1 MTQTPTNKNN
11 KNEPIIKGLE
21 PLDEAIQDFSAKTV
35 DFFDNTFLGDKRT
48 LKEIKDNRNKIL
60 QDARNKR
67 KEFQDE
73 YQKNLGVAGD
83 VYRGFVSVPFGLIN
97 NTNNQIKGYFS
108 SITGNPYE
116 EEDLINLEALG
127 LQKPG
132 DEDRLGYDLT
142 YNFGKAFVGF
152 NLSNKFLKGVGKKYK
167 IGPLKDNLA
176 IRSFAAGNLA
186 DAVAFSPYENNLYDL
201 ANKWK
206 PIRNDFFEHCSAA
219 DKDVPFIEAKLR
231 QQYCMG
237 LAGEVLG
244 QTGRVGGKLIGA
256 GSELIKTA
264 PETTSALK
272 GLFSEETIK
281 KADNLID
288 AARNIRNNPIKRKE
302 TLDVLSQYQKT
313 SLDDVDT
320 FARSNTESLIDE
332 GNDDIIDE
340 LLKVSR
346 VDVDIDVPLP
356 DTRGQGKFYHGAA
369 SEVNLV
375 EGGEFGKAVENLY
388 GDGFYT
394 TDDLVTG
401 AKYQK
406 KNRVKGKKPS
416 GVVYKV
422 TEKQPVKF
430 FDLDAPASPEKIE
443 QIRRIFSFDD
453 DDYADIIDRVLD
465 DVGPNPSI
473 GKIYDEI
480 KLYSNNRGLSAA
492 TTSDIFSSFTEELQ
506 REGFGGL
513 THQGGKKAGKGKRLH
528 QVRIYFDPANSL
540 TINKVD
546 LGSIDTSIS
555 RPKPPATQKFSKD
568 LQPTKPV
575 GIFDQEKGTLIPSRK
590 VLPEADKDAQLIYD
604 GINAS
609 DLTDP
614 KTTKVMTD
622 QMQLGRIVKMTDET
636 TVANLTYLFNNY
648 ADQTKET
655 LADYVLKGIRVQ
667 RRSARNI
674 NRSLEIL
681 EQARL
686 TDNKE
691 LYEKA
696 KPIFIKNWRKFTS
709 FITELKGL
717 RSEIARTERVGQLA
731 GKNPSILKDGS
742 NLDNVVSLKKRT
754 TDKNVLGQIQ
764 EQKRI
769 KEDQKLMKELVPSEE
784 QIERALDSKDLNEL
798 LDFSRK
804 LRTINGDP
812 NALTKLL
819 KGDVSGD
826 SLIEDIGFG
835 LKMSKE
841 IYVNNLLG
849 AIETQEINLASGL
862 LNMFLGP
869 MKSISYAALS
879 DEGNAKQIVR
889 GIAELVSQQ
898 LVLKDSAKMARRAW
912 TLNENLV
919 APANRKFVDRSSTF
933 TELANKIKN
942 EPENLS
948 FLGQKSETVNQAIK
962 NLNVPITKEP
972 IELPFFNKTI
982 APISITNETIS
993 SLVKTFGTAANL
1005 PGRFTMSWGDEF
1017 VKQQILRSGSFADF
1031 LEKGWESGLRS
1042 DQFETFVRRGMEDI
1056 DKLLVN
1062 QSIEGVSDLA
1072 QEVFARN
1079 AEQAILDTFTRPI
1092 GQGYFKKVSKPMGE
1106 LAKKPGMDWVNA
1118 FVGTPVNIKKF
1129 LLRKF
1134 LTLPTSLVGTKYDA
1148 SKPGSL
1154 LNKLNFTTGKPIN
1167 IGFGNVLKEYNDAM
1181 LSDNWNTRSK
1191 ALGEAIL
1198 GQGFLLGFGLLSSA
1212 RNDPDAEM
1220 VLVGA
1225 GPINYKAR
1233 QVREDKGEIP
1243 SSVGFLKKDE
1253 NGNKI
1258 IGPDGKPERYY
1269 LSFQGLDPWEAVME
1283 MMGDWPEVTAELDA
1297 EDKEEAGN
1305 VAVALAWRSLQND
1318 TFLKGATELMSVMRN
1333 PDRFA
1338 RWMSRQIINRTPFS
1352 GRASVSDIAKSL
1364 GMPEST
1370 VKYLDIYSLGAT
1382 KIPIPMWRTTASS
1395 IKRANDYDYF
1405 DDATGIQY
1413 NLENPKFDKKVRKGD
1428 ITKQTTREDG
1438 TLVDIEPKIPLVEN
1452 YFKKFGL
1459 EFKRALSQGVTGWD
1473 ADLEPVR
1480 NTKTGKFRQYPVGFG
1495 LKNYN
1500 RFKTSESENNP
1511 ILSFMDE
1518 IGYIE
1523 PQLPDQIYGGIYLD
1537 SENWLKI
1544 NNSIPLIR
1552 DENGVT
1558 VQEKYIE
1565 YINDPDT
1572 QKRLKIL
1579 RQGPKALDSQRSI
1592 RYREQI
1598 IKELRN
1604 GFRQIERE
1612 QEERAIYKWITEE
1625 RPDLLEAYENELEAL
1640 NDGYEFNLDNL

>member
-21 PLDEAIQDFSAKTV
+21 PLDEAIQDLSAKTV
-35 DFFDNTFLGDKRT
+35 DFFDNTLLGDKRT
-48 LKEIKDNRNKIL
+48 LKEIRDNRNKIL

-132 DEDRLGYDLT
+132 DENRLGYDLT

-152 NLSNKFLKGVGKKYK
+152 NLSNKFLRGVGKKYK

-264 PETTSALK
+264 PETTSGLK

-281 KADNLID
+281 KVDNLID

-340 LLKVSR
+340 LLKVS
-346 VDVDIDVPLP
+346 
-356 DTRGQGKFYHGAA
+356 K
-369 SEVNLV
+369 S
-375 EGGEFGKAVENLY
+375 
-388 GDGFYT
+388 
-394 TDDLVTG
+394 
-401 AKYQK
+401 
-406 KNRVKGKKPS
+406 
-416 GVVYKV
+416 
-422 TEKQPVKF
+422 
-430 FDLDAPASPEKIE
+430 
-443 QIRRIFSFDD
+443 
-453 DDYADIIDRVLD
+453 
-465 DVGPNPSI
+465 DVG
-473 GKIYDEI
+473 
-480 KLYSNNRGLSAA
+480 
-492 TTSDIFSSFTEELQ
+492 EEVS
-506 REGFGGL
+506 EN
-513 THQGGKKAGKGKRLH
+513 
-528 QVRIYFDPANSL
+528 V
-540 TINKVD
+540 V
-546 LGSIDTSIS
+546 S
-555 RPKPPATQKFSKD
+555 RSKPPATQKFSKD

-590 VLPEADKDAQLIYD
+590 VLPDADKDAQLIYD

-622 QMQLGRIVKMTDET
+622 EMQLGRIVKMTDET

-686 TDNKE
+686 ADNKE

-731 GKNPSILKDGS
+731 GQTRIVDGS
-742 NLDNVVSLKKRT
+742 NLDNVVSLKKKT

-819 KGDVSGD
+819 KGDVSGE

-849 AIETQEINLASGL
+849 AIETQEINVASGL

-879 DEGNAKQIVR
+879 DEGNTKQIVR

-898 LVLKDSAKMARRAW
+898 LVLKDSVKMAKKAW

-948 FLGQKSETVNQAIK
+948 FLGQKSEKVNQAIK

-993 SLVKTFGTAANL
+993 SLVKTLGTAANL
-1005 PGRFTMSWGDEF
+1005 PGRFTMSWGDEL
-1017 VKQQILRSGSFADF
+1017 VKQEILRSGSFADF

-1092 GQGYFKKVSKPMGE
+1092 GQGYFKKVSKPISE

-1148 SKPGSL
+1148 SRPGSL
-1154 LNKLNFTTGKPIN
+1154 LNKINFTTGKPIN

-1191 ALGEAIL
+1191 ALGEAIF
-1198 GQGFLLGFGLLSSA
+1198 GQGFLLGLGLLSSA

-1225 GPINYKAR
+1225 GPTNYKAK

-1253 NGNKI
+1253 KGNKI

-1318 TFLKGATELMSVMRN
+1318 TFLKGATELMSVMRD

-1338 RWMSRQIINRTPFS
+1338 RWMSRQIINRIPFS

-1382 KIPIPMWRTTASS
+1382 KIPIPMWRTTAAS
-1395 IKRANDYDYF
+1395 IKRANDYNYF

-1413 NLENPKFDKKVRKGD
+1413 DLKNPKFDKKVRKGD
-1428 ITKQTTREDG
+1428 VIKQTTREDG
-1438 TLVDIEPKIPLVEN
+1438 TLVDVEPKIPLVEN

-1523 PQLPDQIYGGIYLD
+1523 PQLPDTLYGGIYLD

-1552 DENGVT
+1552 DEDGVT
-1558 VQEKYIE
+1558 VQEKYLE
-1565 YINDPDT
+1565 YINDPET
-1572 QKRLKIL
+1572 QNRLKIL
-1579 RQGPKALDSQRSI
+1579 RQGPEALDSQRSL

-1598 IKELRN
+1598 LKELRN
-1604 GFRQIERE
+1604 GFRKIEKE
-1612 QEERAIYKWITEE
+1612 QEDRAIDRWLNED
-1625 RPDLLEAYENELEAL
+1625 RPDLLEAYEKEIEAL
-1640 NDGYEFNLDNL
+1640 DDGYEFNLDNL

>member
-48 LKEIKDNRNKIL
+48 LKEIRDNRNKIL

-83 VYRGFVSVPFGLIN
+83 VYRGFVSVPLGLIN

-116 EEDLINLEALG
+116 EEDLINLQALG
-127 LQKPG
+127 VQKPG

-142 YNFGKAFVGF
+142 YNFGKAWVGF
-152 NLSNKFLKGVGKKYK
+152 NTSNKFLRGVGKKYN
-167 IGPLKDNLA
+167 IGPLKNNLA

-186 DAVAFSPYENNLYDL
+186 DAVAFSPYENNLYDM

-244 QTGRVGGKLIGA
+244 QTGRIGGKLIGA
-256 GSELIKTA
+256 GSQLIKTA

-281 KADNLID
+281 KVDNVID

-340 LLKVSR
+340 LLKVSKS
-346 VDVDIDVPLP
+346 DV
-356 DTRGQGKFYHGAA
+356 
-369 SEVNLV
+369 
-375 EGGEFGKAVENLY
+375 GEE
-388 GDGFYT
+388 
-394 TDDLVTG
+394 
-401 AKYQK
+401 
-406 KNRVKGKKPS
+406 
-416 GVVYKV
+416 V
-422 TEKQPVKF
+422 TENV
-430 FDLDAPASPEKIE
+430 
-443 QIRRIFSFDD
+443 
-453 DDYADIIDRVLD
+453 
-465 DVGPNPSI
+465 VGRS
-473 GKIYDEI
+473 
-480 KLYSNNRGLSAA
+480 
-492 TTSDIFSSFTEELQ
+492 
-506 REGFGGL
+506 
-513 THQGGKKAGKGKRLH
+513 
-528 QVRIYFDPANSL
+528 
-540 TINKVD
+540 
-546 LGSIDTSIS
+546 
-555 RPKPPATQKFSKD
+555 KPPATQKFSKD
-568 LQPTKPV
+568 LRPTKPV

-590 VLPEADKDAQLIYD
+590 ILPDADKDAQLIYD

-717 RSEIARTERVGQLA
+717 RSEIARTQRVGQLA
-731 GKNPSILKDGS
+731 GENPTILKDGS
-742 NLDNVVSLKKRT
+742 NLDNVVSMKKKT

-819 KGDVSGD
+819 KGDVSGE

-879 DEGNAKQIVR
+879 DEGNTKQIVR

-898 LVLKDSAKMARRAW
+898 LVLKDSAKMAKRAW

-993 SLVKTFGTAANL
+993 SLVKTFGTYVNL

-1017 VKQQILRSGSFADF
+1017 LKQQILRSGSFADF
-1031 LEKGWESGLRS
+1031 LEKGWESGLRG

-1092 GQGYFKKVSKPMGE
+1092 GQGYFKTVSKPIAE
-1106 LAKKPGMDWVNA
+1106 FLKRPGMDWANP
-1118 FVGTPVNIKKF
+1118 FVGTPVNLKKF

-1148 SKPGSL
+1148 SRPGSL
-1154 LNKLNFTTGKPIN
+1154 LNKINFTTGKPIN
-1167 IGFGNVLKEYNDAM
+1167 IGFGNLLKEYNDAM

-1191 ALGEAIL
+1191 ALGEAII
-1198 GQGFLLGFGLLSSA
+1198 GQGFLLGLGLLSSA

-1225 GPINYKAR
+1225 GPVNPKAKR
-1233 QVREDKGEIP
+1233 VREDKGEIP

-1253 NGNKI
+1253 KGNKI
-1258 IGPDGKPERYY
+1258 IGSDGKPERYY
-1269 LSFQGLDPWEAVME
+1269 LSFQGLDPWESVME
-1283 MMGDWPEVTAELDA
+1283 IMGDWPEITAELDA

-1305 VAVALAWRSLQND
+1305 IAIALAWRSLQND
-1318 TFLKGATELMSVMRN
+1318 TFLKGATELISVMRK

-1338 RWMSRQIINRTPFS
+1338 RWMSRQIINRSPLP
-1352 GRASVSDIAKSL
+1352 GRASVSDIAKTL

-1395 IKRANDYDYF
+1395 IKRANDYNYF
-1405 DDATGIQY
+1405 DDTTGIQY
-1413 NLENPKFDKKVRKGD
+1413 NLENPKFEKKVRKGD

-1473 ADLEPVR
+1473 ADLEPIR

-1523 PQLPDQIYGGIYLD
+1523 PQLPDEIYGGIYLD
-1537 SENWLKI
+1537 SKNWLKI

-1552 DENGVT
+1552 DEDGVT
-1558 VQEKYIE
+1558 VQQKYLE
-1565 YINDPDT
+1565 YINDPET

-1579 RQGPKALDSQRSI
+1579 RQGPKAIDSQRSI

-1604 GFRQIERE
+1604 GFRRIERE
-1612 QEERAIYKWITEE
+1612 QEDRAIYKWITEE
-1625 RPDLLEAYENELEAL
+1625 RPDLLEAYESELEAL
-1640 NDGYEFNLDNL
+1640 DSGYESNLDNL

>member
-1 MTQTPTNKNN
+1 MTQTPSNKSNT
-11 KNEPIIKGLE
+11 NEPIIKGLE

-67 KEFQDE
+67 KEFQDQ

-97 NTNNQIKGYFS
+97 NANNQIKGYFS

-152 NLSNKFLKGVGKKYK
+152 NLSNKLLRGVGKKYN
-167 IGPLKDNLA
+167 ISPLRDNLA

-186 DAVAFSPYENNLYDL
+186 DAVAFSPYESNLYDL

-313 SLDDVDT
+313 TLDDVDT

-332 GNDDIIDE
+332 GNDNIIDE
-340 LLKVSR
+340 LLKVS
-346 VDVDIDVPLP
+346 
-356 DTRGQGKFYHGAA
+356 K
-369 SEVNLV
+369 
-375 EGGEFGKAVENLY
+375 
-388 GDGFYT
+388 
-394 TDDLVTG
+394 
-401 AKYQK
+401 
-406 KNRVKGKKPS
+406 
-416 GVVYKV
+416 
-422 TEKQPVKF
+422 
-430 FDLDAPASPEKIE
+430 
-443 QIRRIFSFDD
+443 
-453 DDYADIIDRVLD
+453 
-465 DVGPNPSI
+465 
-473 GKIYDEI
+473 
-480 KLYSNNRGLSAA
+480 
-492 TTSDIFSSFTEELQ
+492 SDIGEE
-506 REGFGGL
+506 
-513 THQGGKKAGKGKRLH
+513 
-528 QVRIYFDPANSL
+528 
-540 TINKVD
+540 
-546 LGSIDTSIS
+546 IS
-555 RPKPPATQKFSKD
+555 EDVVGRSKPPATQKFSKD

-609 DLTDP
+609 DLTDS

-622 QMQLGRIVKMTDET
+622 QMQLGRIVKITDET
-636 TVANLTYLFNNY
+636 AVANLTYLYNNY

-686 TDNKE
+686 TDNNE
-691 LYEKA
+691 LYERA

-731 GKNPSILKDGS
+731 SKNPSILKDGS
-742 NLDNVVSLKKRT
+742 NLDNVVQMKKRT

-798 LDFSRK
+798 LDFGRK

-826 SLIEDIGFG
+826 GLIEDLAFG
-835 LKMSKE
+835 LRMSKE

-862 LNMFLGP
+862 LNMLLGP

-879 DEGNAKQIVR
+879 DEGNTKQIVR

-898 LVLKDSAKMARRAW
+898 LVLKDSVRMAKKAW

-933 TELANKIKN
+933 TELAKKIKD

-972 IELPFFNKTI
+972 IELPFFNKSI
-982 APISITNETIS
+982 APISITNETVS
-993 SLVKTFGTAANL
+993 SLVKTFGTAVNL
-1005 PGRFTMSWGDEF
+1005 PGRFTMSWGDEL

-1031 LEKGWESGLRS
+1031 LEKGWESGLRG
-1042 DQFETFVRRGMEDI
+1042 DQFESFVRRGMEDI

-1092 GQGYFKKVSKPMGE
+1092 GQGYFKKVTKPIAQ
-1106 LAKKPGMDWVNA
+1106 LAKKPGMDWINA

-1129 LLRKF
+1129 VLRKF

-1148 SKPGSL
+1148 SRPGSL

-1191 ALGEAIL
+1191 ALGEAIV
-1198 GQGFLLGFGLLSSA
+1198 GQSFLLGLGLLSSA

-1253 NGNKI
+1253 EGNKI

-1269 LSFQGLDPWEAVME
+1269 LSFQGLDPWESVME
-1283 MMGDWPEVTAELDA
+1283 IMGDWPEITAELDA
-1297 EDKEEAGN
+1297 EDKEEAAN
-1305 VAVALAWRSLQND
+1305 VLIALGWRSVQND
-1318 TFLKGATELMSVMRN
+1318 TFLKGLTEFTNVFRN

-1413 NLENPKFDKKVRKGD
+1413 DLENPKFDKKVRKGD
-1428 ITKQTTREDG
+1428 VTKQETREDG
-1438 TLVDIEPKIPLVEN
+1438 TLVDVEPKIPLVEN

-1473 ADLEPVR
+1473 ADLEPIR
-1480 NTKTGKFRQYPVGFG
+1480 NTKTGKFKQYPVGFG

-1523 PQLPDQIYGGIYLD
+1523 PQLPDELYGGIYLD
-1537 SENWLKI
+1537 SRNWLKI

-1552 DENGVT
+1552 DEDGVT
-1558 VQEKYIE
+1558 VQEKYLE

-1579 RQGPKALDSQRSI
+1579 RQGPEALDSQRSL

-1604 GFRQIERE
+1604 GFRQIEKE
-1612 QEERAIYKWITEE
+1612 QEERAIDKWLRED
-1625 RPDLLEAYENELEAL
+1625 RPDLLEAYEKELEAL
-1640 NDGYEFNLDNL
+1640 DDGYEFNLDNL

>member
-48 LKEIKDNRNKIL
+48 LKEIRDNRNKIL

-83 VYRGFVSVPFGLIN
+83 VYRGFVSVPLGLIN

-116 EEDLINLEALG
+116 EEDLINLQALG
-127 LQKPG
+127 VQKPG

-142 YNFGKAFVGF
+142 YNFGKAWVGF
-152 NLSNKFLKGVGKKYK
+152 NTSNKFLRGVGKKYN
-167 IGPLKDNLA
+167 ISPLKNNLA

-340 LLKVSR
+340 LLKVSKS
-346 VDVDIDVPLP
+346 DV
-356 DTRGQGKFYHGAA
+356 
-369 SEVNLV
+369 
-375 EGGEFGKAVENLY
+375 GEE
-388 GDGFYT
+388 
-394 TDDLVTG
+394 
-401 AKYQK
+401 
-406 KNRVKGKKPS
+406 
-416 GVVYKV
+416 V
-422 TEKQPVKF
+422 TENV
-430 FDLDAPASPEKIE
+430 
-443 QIRRIFSFDD
+443 
-453 DDYADIIDRVLD
+453 V
-465 DVGPNPSI
+465 
-473 GKIYDEI
+473 
-480 KLYSNNRGLSAA
+480 
-492 TTSDIFSSFTEELQ
+492 
-506 REGFGGL
+506 
-513 THQGGKKAGKGKRLH
+513 
-528 QVRIYFDPANSL
+528 
-540 TINKVD
+540 
-546 LGSIDTSIS
+546 S
-555 RPKPPATQKFSKD
+555 RSKPPATQKFPKN

-590 VLPEADKDAQLIYD
+590 VLPDADKDAQLIYD

-696 KPIFIKNWRKFTS
+696 KPIFIRNWRKFTS

-731 GKNPSILKDGS
+731 GQTRIVDGS
-742 NLDNVVSLKKRT
+742 KLDNVVSLKKKT

-835 LKMSKE
+835 LRMSKE

-879 DEGNAKQIVR
+879 DEGNTKQIVR

-962 NLNVPITKEP
+962 NLNVPVTKEP

-1031 LEKGWESGLRS
+1031 LEKGWESGLRG

-1134 LTLPTSLVGTKYDA
+1134 LTLPTSLVGTKYD
-1148 SKPGSL
+1148 SSRPGSL
-1154 LNKLNFTTGKPIN
+1154 LNKINFTTGKPIN

-1198 GQGFLLGFGLLSSA
+1198 GQGFLLGLGLLSSA

-1225 GPINYKAR
+1225 GPINYKAK

-1253 NGNKI
+1253 KGNKI

-1305 VAVALAWRSLQND
+1305 IAIALAWRSLQND

-1338 RWMSRQIINRTPFS
+1338 RWMSRQIINRIPFS

-1438 TLVDIEPKIPLVEN
+1438 TLVDVEPKIPLVEN

-1552 DENGVT
+1552 DEDGVT

-1625 RPDLLEAYENELEAL
+1625 RPDLLEAYESELEAL

>member
-21 PLDEAIQDFSAKTV
+21 PLDEAIQDLSAKTV

-48 LKEIKDNRNKIL
+48 LKEIRDNRNKIL

-73 YQKNLGVAGD
+73 YQKNLGVTGD
-83 VYRGFVSVPFGLIN
+83 VIRGFVSVPFGLIN

-116 EEDLINLEALG
+116 EEDLINLQALG
-127 LQKPG
+127 VQKPG
-132 DEDRLGYDLT
+132 DENRLGYDLT

-152 NLSNKFLKGVGKKYK
+152 NLSNKFLRGVGKKYN
-167 IGPLKDNLA
+167 ISPLRDNLA

-186 DAVAFSPYENNLYDL
+186 DAVAFSPYESNLYDL

-256 GSELIKTA
+256 GSQLIKTA
-264 PETTSALK
+264 PETTFALK

-320 FARSNTESLIDE
+320 FARSNTEALIDE

-340 LLKVSR
+340 LLKVSKS
-346 VDVDIDVPLP
+346 DV
-356 DTRGQGKFYHGAA
+356 
-369 SEVNLV
+369 
-375 EGGEFGKAVENLY
+375 GEE
-388 GDGFYT
+388 
-394 TDDLVTG
+394 VTG
-401 AKYQK
+401 D
-406 KNRVKGKKPS
+406 
-416 GVVYKV
+416 VVGRK
-422 TEKQPVKF
+422 
-430 FDLDAPASPEKIE
+430 
-443 QIRRIFSFDD
+443 
-453 DDYADIIDRVLD
+453 
-465 DVGPNPSI
+465 
-473 GKIYDEI
+473 
-480 KLYSNNRGLSAA
+480 
-492 TTSDIFSSFTEELQ
+492 
-506 REGFGGL
+506 
-513 THQGGKKAGKGKRLH
+513 
-528 QVRIYFDPANSL
+528 
-540 TINKVD
+540 
-546 LGSIDTSIS
+546 
-555 RPKPPATQKFSKD
+555 KPPATQKFPKD

-590 VLPEADKDAQLIYD
+590 VLPDADKDAQLIYD

-622 QMQLGRIVKMTDET
+622 EMQLGRIVKMTDET

-731 GKNPSILKDGS
+731 GQTRIVDGS
-742 NLDNVVSLKKRT
+742 NLDNVVSLKKKTLKKKT

-849 AIETQEINLASGL
+849 AIETQQINLASGL

-869 MKSISYAALS
+869 IKSISYAALS
-879 DEGNAKQIVR
+879 DEGNTKQIVR

-898 LVLKDSAKMARRAW
+898 LVLKDSAKMAKRAW

-962 NLNVPITKEP
+962 NLNIPITKEP

-1017 VKQQILRSGSFADF
+1017 VKQEILRSGSFADF
-1031 LEKGWESGLRS
+1031 LEKGWESGLRA

-1092 GQGYFKKVSKPMGE
+1092 GQGYFKKVSKPISE
-1106 LAKKPGMDWVNA
+1106 LAKKPGMDWINA
-1118 FVGTPVNIKKF
+1118 FVGTPVNLKKF
-1129 LLRKF
+1129 VLRKF

-1148 SKPGSL
+1148 SRPGSL
-1154 LNKLNFTTGKPIN
+1154 LNKINFTTGKPIN

-1198 GQGFLLGFGLLSSA
+1198 GQGFLLGLGLLSSA

-1225 GPINYKAR
+1225 GPTNYKAK

-1253 NGNKI
+1253 KGNKI

-1318 TFLKGATELMSVMRN
+1318 TFLKGATELMSVMRS

-1338 RWMSRQIINRTPFS
+1338 RWMSRQIINRIPFS
-1352 GRASVSDIAKSL
+1352 GRASVGDIAKSL

-1413 NLENPKFDKKVRKGD
+1413 DLKNPKFDKKVRKGD
-1428 ITKQTTREDG
+1428 VIKQTTREDG
-1438 TLVDIEPKIPLVEN
+1438 TLVDVEPKIPLVEN

-1523 PQLPDQIYGGIYLD
+1523 PQLPDTLYGGIYLD

-1558 VQEKYIE
+1558 VQEKYLE
-1565 YINDPDT
+1565 YINDPET
-1572 QKRLKIL
+1572 QNRLKIL
-1579 RQGPKALDSQRSI
+1579 RQGPEALDSQRSL

-1598 IKELRN
+1598 LKELRN
-1604 GFRQIERE
+1604 GFRKIEKE
-1612 QEERAIYKWITEE
+1612 QEDRAIDRWLNED
-1625 RPDLLEAYENELEAL
+1625 RPDLLEAYEKEIEAL
-1640 NDGYEFNLDNL
+1640 DDGYELNLDN